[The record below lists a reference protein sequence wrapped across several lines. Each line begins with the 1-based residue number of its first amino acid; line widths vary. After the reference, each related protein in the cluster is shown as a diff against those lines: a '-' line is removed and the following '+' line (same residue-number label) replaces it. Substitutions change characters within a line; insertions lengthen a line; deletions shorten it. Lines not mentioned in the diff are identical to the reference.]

1 MELHKHF
8 IKPLIA
14 ALVMSGFIFYFRD
27 FNLFLLIIFAVFVY
41 FVILIL
47 LRTFTQE
54 DKNIFKQVVK
64 RG

>member
-14 ALVMSGFIFYFRD
+14 ALVMGGFIFYFRD
-27 FNLFLLIIFAVFVY
+27 FNLFLLITFAGIVY
-41 FVILIL
+41 FGILIL
-47 LRTFTQE
+47 LRTFTEE
-54 DKNIFKQVVK
+54 DKDIFKQVVK